1 MIHPQ
6 MEFCLG
12 GGDGLI
18 SVTADVAP
26 REMAEVVKAC
36 RAGDRQA
43 AEAIN
48 NKVRL
53 SLVGA
58 NQPALV
64 NSLIQSRQV
73 NPCSLAPAF
82 FASDS
87 YR

>member
-1 MIHPQ
+1 MTPIFPQ
-6 MEFCLG
+6 MEYCLG

-48 NKVRL
+48 NKVRSTAL
-53 SLVGA
+53 EMGSVGTT
-58 NQPALV
+58 V
-64 NSLIQSRQV
+64 
-73 NPCSLAPAF
+73 
-82 FASDS
+82 
-87 YR
+87 Y

>member
-1 MIHPQ
+1 

-36 RAGDRQA
+36 RAGDRQT

-48 NKVRL
+48 NKVRFL
-53 SLVGA
+53 
-58 NQPALV
+58 
-64 NSLIQSRQV
+64 
-73 NPCSLAPAF
+73 
-82 FASDS
+82 
-87 YR
+87 